1 MKYFMRGLC
10 KILNIKKI
18 KQFFFLKQTI
28 LEILWEEGFNCS
40 FKNTQ
45 GGKSDSKMGGKW
57 AGLTPLINQVCQN
70 SNPSTNQSSL
80 AYLLSQSELIS
91 VLAFLKNRIVVTRFF
106 DIFIVVQKRRYIF
119 VIHKPVFKNIYTT
132 QQAYYTVHFLFCL

>member
-1 MKYFMRGLC
+1 MSGLC

-28 LEILWEEGFNCS
+28 LEILWEEWFNCS

-57 AGLTPLINQVCQN
+57 AGLTPLINQVC
-70 SNPSTNQSSL
+70 
-80 AYLLSQSELIS
+80 
-91 VLAFLKNRIVVTRFF
+91 
-106 DIFIVVQKRRYIF
+106 
-119 VIHKPVFKNIYTT
+119 
-132 QQAYYTVHFLFCL
+132 

>member
-1 MKYFMRGLC
+1 MSGLC

-45 GGKSDSKMGGKW
+45 GGKSDSKMGVN
-57 AGLTPLINQVCQN
+57 GLVLLI
-70 SNPSTNQSSL
+70 
-80 AYLLSQSELIS
+80 
-91 VLAFLKNRIVVTRFF
+91 
-106 DIFIVVQKRRYIF
+106 
-119 VIHKPVFKNIYTT
+119 
-132 QQAYYTVHFLFCL
+132 

>member
-1 MKYFMRGLC
+1 MSGLC

-57 AGLTPLINQVCQN
+57 AGLTPLINEVFCKG
-70 SNPSTNQSSL
+70 L
-80 AYLLSQSELIS
+80 EL
-91 VLAFLKNRIVVTRFF
+91 
-106 DIFIVVQKRRYIF
+106 
-119 VIHKPVFKNIYTT
+119 
-132 QQAYYTVHFLFCL
+132 